1 MPGSQTSDGGE
12 RQYVRIPVSPDFRD
26 ELRVAKARD
35 GGLSYEAYLKQHVPV
50 E

>member
-1 MPGSQTSDGGE
+1 MPRSKASDGE

-35 GGLSYEAYLKQHVPV
+35 GLSYEAYLKQHVPV